1 MCFLAHRGTVRL
13 GNLEVLNLYVL
24 ENGCKWRSLPKSY
37 GPWHTL
43 YTRMNRW
50 QSQGVWIVC
59 SICFVSRMYLTSGVF
74 SLDAPVLRCIQT
86 GQAF

>member
-50 QSQGVWIVC
+50 AK
-59 SICFVSRMYLTSGVF
+59 SGGLDRVF
-74 SLDAPVLRCIQT
+74 DLLREQNVFDFRGIFT
-86 GQAF
+86 GQLQC